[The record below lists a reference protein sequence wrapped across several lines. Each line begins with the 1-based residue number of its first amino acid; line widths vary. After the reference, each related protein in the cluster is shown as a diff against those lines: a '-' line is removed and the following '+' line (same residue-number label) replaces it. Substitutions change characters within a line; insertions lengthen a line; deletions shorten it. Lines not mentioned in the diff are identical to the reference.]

1 MQNRL
6 LTNSQDDFF
15 HPRSFPPSS
24 LRHCEEAATGDR
36 GLPSTSGCQCLKGY
50 LTYTLVHKPGSGH
63 IPKASALIQYVVTVA
78 AQATPF
84 CALDLAPAT
93 LPPTVPRTV
102 MVPSVPAWHAPARRI
117 MPQMIRAMDEHLH
130 RPQLGKHFIGRNSG
144 YIGPSFK

>member
-50 LTYTLVHKPGSGH
+50 LTYTLVHKPGAGH
-63 IPKASALIQYVVTVA
+63 IPKANALIQYVVTVA
-78 AQATPF
+78 AQATTL
-84 CALDLAPAT
+84 CALDLAPAP
-93 LPPTVPRTV
+93 LPPTGASHGYGAERSRMARTRPTHHATNDPRD
-102 MVPSVPAWHAPARRI
+102 RRVL
-117 MPQMIRAMDEHLH
+117 A
-130 RPQLGKHFIGRNSG
+130 
-144 YIGPSFK
+144 